1 MQINRRKLL
10 ANAVTGA
17 AGIAASAAIPR
28 FGAAQT
34 ARAPDALFVT
44 VETTA
49 GKVQGITNAGIKEFK
64 GIPYGAPTSGKNRFL
79 PPKPPVTWPGVR
91 ECFGFGSASP
101 QSPSDIRSE
110 YAQLIQWDRNVGVGT
125 LGEDCLNLNVWTP
138 GVNDNAKRAVL
149 VCFHG
154 GAFASG
160 SGNHPWYDGAN
171 LARFGD
177 VVVVT
182 VNHRLGALGYLHLA
196 GLGAPEQF
204 KNAGVCGLLD
214 LVAALRWVRENI
226 GNFGG
231 DPNTV
236 MIFGQSGGGGKV
248 AHLLAM
254 PAAQGLFH
262 RAAIQSAGEAVHAVS
277 PDDGARYAQVLL
289 THLGISKSRI
299 AEIQNV
305 TWQDLL
311 VAQRAADA
319 EIGARIFSYFE
330 PVMGDDALPTHPF
343 APAAPEI
350 SAAVPLIISTTLEDW
365 GGLTQTNFT
374 IDDVAL
380 RNILN
385 RHFPQRGDEI
395 ISLYRRYEPSKS
407 AFLIQGQIL
416 TDIGDRRDAYTV
428 AERKSAQGRAPV
440 YMYRWDWPTPAYDG
454 KFGAVHGVDEPASMH
469 IYRDGFL
476 LGQAPARRL
485 ADQLASAWI
494 AFAKTGDPNNPQM
507 PLWPIFDANVRATM
521 ILDDRTRVENDPRG
535 DIREYWN
542 SVKLPGD
549 LRKLIVL
556 DWAHA

>member
-1 MQINRRKLL
+1 MISRRTVLGT
-10 ANAVTGA
+10 VGA
-17 AGIAASAAIPR
+17 IAATAAIPR
-28 FGAAQT
+28 FAPAQT
-34 ARAPDALFVT
+34 PQSADALFAT

-64 GIPYGAPTSGKNRFL
+64 GIPYGAPTGGRNRFL
-79 PPKPPVTWPGVR
+79 PPKPPVPWSGIR

-110 YAQLIQWDRNVGVGT
+110 YAQLIQWDRNVGVGA
-125 LGEDCLNLNVWTP
+125 LSEDCLNLNVWTP
-138 GVNDNAKRAVL
+138 GVNDNARRAVL

-182 VNHRLGALGYLHLA
+182 VNHRLGAFGYLNLA
-196 GLGAPEQF
+196 GLGAPEEF

-248 AHLLAM
+248 ACILAM
-254 PAAQGLFH
+254 PAARGLFH
-262 RAAIQSAGEAVHAVS
+262 RAAMQSPGEAVHAVN
-277 PDDGARYAQVLL
+277 PADGSRYVQALL
-289 THLGISKSRI
+289 TRLGIPKSRI
-299 AEIQNV
+299 TEIQNV
-305 TWQDLL
+305 PWQDVL
-311 VAQRAADA
+311 VAQRSADA
-319 EIGARIFSYFE
+319 EMGARIFSYFE
-330 PVMGDDALPTHPF
+330 PVMGNDVLPAHPF
-343 APAAPEI
+343 DPAAPEF
-350 SAAVPLIISTTLEDW
+350 SAAVPLIISTTLEDY

-374 IDDVAL
+374 LDGAAL

-385 RHFPQRGDEI
+385 RHFPQKGDEI
-395 ISLYRRYEPSKS
+395 VSLYRRYGPSKS
-407 AFLIQGQIL
+407 AFLIQAQIL
-416 TDIGDRRDAYTV
+416 TDIAARSAANTV

-469 IYRDGFL
+469 IYRDNFYSGE
-476 LGQAPARRL
+476 APARRL
-485 ADQLASAWI
+485 ADQLSSAWT
-494 AFAKTGDPNNPQM
+494 AFAKSGDPNNPQM
-507 PLWPIFDANVRATM
+507 PHWPNFDAKARATM
-521 ILDDRTRVENDPRG
+521 VLDETTRVENDPRG

-542 SVKLPGD
+542 AVKLPDD
-549 LRKLIVL
+549 LRKFVL
-556 DWAHA
+556 DWARA